1 MPLESL
7 LSRQAGVISR
17 EQAIAS
23 GLSRDAVDHRL
34 RTRRWRPLHPRVY
47 LVDGHRYDDEAR
59 VRAAVLWAGAGAV
72 LSGTAAAWWHGMVDE
87 APATVGMTV
96 PRRRCPRPRPG
107 VDVRHRKLASVDVLR
122 CRGLLVTAPPLAVIE
137 AAIELGVSAGAELL
151 DRALQQCVT
160 LAEVHGAYRR
170 SLGTQ
175 GSTTA
180 GRALAAAAH
189 RWAGRSEIRRE
200 VAAGSCR
207 PDRLP

>member
-1 MPLESL
+1 MSLDTL

-17 EQAIAS
+17 EQALAR
-23 GLSRDAVDHRL
+23 GMSRDAVDHRL

-72 LSGTAAAWWHGMVDE
+72 LCGTAAAWWHGMLDE
-87 APATVGMTV
+87 APATVGVTV

-107 VDVRHRKLASVDVLR
+107 VDVRRRTLAPVDVLR
-122 CRGLLVTAPPLAVIE
+122 RRGLLVTAPPLAILE
-137 AAIELGVSAGAELL
+137 AAIELGVSGGAELL
-151 DRALQQCVT
+151 DRALRQWI
-160 LAEVHGAYRR
+160 AFPEVHGAYQR

-180 GRALAAAAH
+180 GRALAAALAQ
-189 RWAGRSEIRRE
+189 IRRE
-200 VAAGSCR
+200 VAAGPRR

>member
-1 MPLESL
+1 MSLESL
-7 LSRQAGVISR
+7 LSIQAGVISR
-17 EQAIAS
+17 EQALAR
-23 GLSRDAVDHRL
+23 GMSRDAVDHRL

-47 LVDGHRYDDEAR
+47 LVDGHRYNDEAR

-72 LSGTAAAWWHGMVDE
+72 LCGTAAAWWHGMTDE
-87 APATVGMTV
+87 PPATVAVTV

-107 VDVRHRKLASVDVLR
+107 VDVRCGELAPVDVQHR
-122 CRGLLVTAPPLAVIE
+122 RGLLVTAPPLAVLE
-137 AAIELGVSAGAELL
+137 AAVELGASAGAELF
-151 DRALQQCVT
+151 DRALQRWVA
-160 LAEVHGAYRR
+160 LPEVHSAYQR

-180 GRALAAAAH
+180 GRALAAAAQ
-189 RWAGRSEIRRE
+189 RWAGRSRRE